1 VTSSLTSAIGGQDE
15 ERTAIWVQLP
25 DGYVPLPL
33 DDIAANMARARE
45 LVEASAPAPTRPAV
59 APLVDAL
66 AVFLDDLAVRD
77 CLYRGIGR
85 HVSGTD
91 GTTITSS
98 LVVALQE
105 FPERV
110 NPRIL
115 LKDLVLAK
123 ADAGDKGEVSLV
135 DVVGRPMLFVEGER
149 ELPTPGFPGQP
160 PVPEG
165 ATSKIFQLEALVPAD
180 DGARLVSIE
189 FSTPF
194 VGYGPEFRRMVVEMA
209 ASVSFTEPALP
220 PAGGPARPTIA
231 DRLRG

>member
-1 VTSSLTSAIGGQDE
+1 
-15 ERTAIWVQLP
+15 
-25 DGYVPLPL
+25 
-33 DDIAANMARARE
+33 MAQARE
-45 LVEASAPAPTRPAV
+45 LVETSAPAPARPAV

-66 AVFLDDLAVRD
+66 TVFLNDLAVRN
-77 CLYRGIGR
+77 CVYCGIGR
-85 HVSGTD
+85 HASGTD
-91 GTTITSS
+91 GTKITSS

-105 FPERV
+105 YPEQV

-149 ELPTPGFPGQP
+149 ELPTPGFPGQR
-160 PVPEG
+160 PVPAG
-165 ATSKIFQLEALVPAD
+165 AMSKVFQLEALVPAD

-194 VGYGPEFRRMVVEMA
+194 VGHGPEFRPMVIEMA

-220 PAGGPARPTIA
+220 PAGGNDNGTDGGPAHPTIA